1 MHDEPLADP
10 SPGYWS
16 KYAASLPPLG
26 HAWIAACK
34 RRGRRE
40 LLLDSLG
47 TRLSGYKALTGS
59 LVLARH
65 VARLSPEQNIGILL
79 PSSAASVLLNMACL
93 LLGKTVV
100 NLNFTATPSAIISS
114 LQQAEIATIYTS
126 ARFLDRLQARGVD
139 VGMIRSQGKLVL
151 LEDLREQTS
160 TLTRLGLL
168 LCCMLL
174 PTTLLQRRF
183 CAQLDADSI
192 AAILFSSGSE
202 GAPKGVLLSHR
213 SLHAN
218 VRQTALLLRFQ
229 PGDKLLANLPPFHAF
244 GLTATYFLPM
254 LEGTPILCHPD
265 PTDVMATAQ
274 AIEKHRITI
283 LFGTSSFFRLY
294 VRNARVRPE
303 QLASL
308 QLVVAGAEKL
318 QDEVRRDFLE
328 RFSKEILEGYGTTE
342 TAPVA
347 SCNLPE
353 HKRPPWL
360 PSAPIART
368 GSVGLPLPGTRFRIV
383 DPDSFAS
390 LPTGEAGMVLISGPQ
405 VMQGYLGNDSLTG
418 HVIRT
423 LDGSRWYVTGDK
435 GYLDK
440 DGFLFIQDRYSRFA
454 KIGGE
459 MVGLGTVERALK
471 DCLGDPELD
480 LLVVNLPCKRKGEKL
495 VVLSTEPL
503 ELGAL
508 REKLLGCGLNNLV
521 LPAEAYHVPEIPRLG
536 SGKTDFASA
545 RLLAASLAGERL

>member
-1 MHDEPLADP
+1 MHAPLADP
-10 SPGYWS
+10 SPEYWS
-16 KYAASLPPLG
+16 GYAASLPPLG
-26 HAWIAACK
+26 QAWIAACK
-34 RRGRRE
+34 RRGGDE

-100 NLNFTATPSAIISS
+100 NLNFTATPSAILSS
-114 LQQAEIATIYTS
+114 LKQAEIATIYTS

-139 VGMIRSQGKLVL
+139 VEMIRSQGRLVL
-151 LEDLREQTS
+151 LEDLRAATS
-160 TLTRLGLL
+160 TPTRLGLL
-168 LCCMLL
+168 LCSMLL
-174 PTTLLQRRF
+174 PTSVLQRRF
-183 CAQLDADSI
+183 CAQHDADRI

-202 GAPKGVLLSHR
+202 GQPKGVLLSHR

-218 VRQTALLLRFQ
+218 VRQTALLLRLR
-229 PGDKLLANLPPFHAF
+229 PEDKVLANLPPFHAF
-244 GLTATYFLPM
+244 GLTATYFLPL

-265 PTDVMATAQ
+265 PTDVVATAQ
-274 AIEKHRITI
+274 AIEQQRITV

-294 VRNARVRPE
+294 VRNTRVRPE

-308 QLVVAGAEKL
+308 NLVVAGAEKL

-328 RFSKEILEGYGTTE
+328 RFGKEILEGYGTTE

-360 PSAPIART
+360 PTAPIGRT

-383 DPDSFAS
+383 DPDSFEA
-390 LPTGEAGMVLISGPQ
+390 LPVGEAGMVLISGPQ
-405 VMQGYLGNDSLTG
+405 VMHGYLGNETLTG
-418 HVIRT
+418 HVIRL
-423 LDGSRWYVTGDK
+423 LDGCRWYVTGDK
-435 GYLDK
+435 GYLDE

-471 DCLGDPELD
+471 DCLGDSELD

-503 ELGAL
+503 ELAAL
-508 REKLLGCGLNNLV
+508 RERLLGCGLNNLV
-521 LPAEAYHVPEIPRLG
+521 LPAESYHVPEIPRLG

-545 RLLAASLAGERL
+545 RLLAASLAGVRL